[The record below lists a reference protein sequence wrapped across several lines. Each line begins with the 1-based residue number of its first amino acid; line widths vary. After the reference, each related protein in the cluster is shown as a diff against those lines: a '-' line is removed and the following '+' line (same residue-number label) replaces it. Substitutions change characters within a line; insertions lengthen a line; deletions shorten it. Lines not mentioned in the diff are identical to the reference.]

1 MTVRITWKRAM
12 LVLVGLGV
20 AAFLFAWSGLF
31 NVAASSRHWRITNVV
46 VHWVMQNSV
55 RTYAWLESEPEVVR
69 DDGGLVSAAG
79 HYAQACAVCHGA
91 PGQRPSPTM
100 QGASPPAP
108 WLPDHLH
115 EWNDRRLH
123 WILEHGI
130 KYTGMP
136 QWAAKDRPDEVARM
150 VAFVRRLPGM
160 SPAEYRLL
168 SGTEKGLGCASC
180 HGVDGRGRGQGDVPV
195 LGGQDPAYLVQA
207 LEDYASGRRAS
218 GIMATAAAPMTR
230 EQMVT
235 MARLFAA
242 NPGLGG
248 PPGSDAGA
256 RAIVERGLTRAQLP
270 ACASCHRPGGRAP
283 VLAGQKAKYIAQRL
297 RDWRGEETVVDAR
310 KPQDT
315 MPVIARRI
323 PEDMIDRLA
332 TYYAGSAW

>member
-1 MTVRITWKRAM
+1 MTVRITWRRVV
-12 LVLVGLGV
+12 LTLVGFGV
-20 AAFLFAWSGLF
+20 AGLLFALSGLF
-31 NVAASSRHWRITNVV
+31 PVAASGGHWKVTEAV
-46 VHWVMQNSV
+46 VHWALQNSV

-69 DDGGLVSAAG
+69 DDTGLVSAAG
-79 HYAQACAVCHGA
+79 HFAQACAVCHGA

-100 QGASPPAP
+100 QGANPPAP

-115 EWNDRRLH
+115 EWDDRKLH
-123 WILEHGI
+123 WILQNGI

-160 SPAEYRLL
+160 TGAQYERL
-168 SGTEKGLGCASC
+168 SGTERGPGCASC
-180 HGVDGRGRGQGDVPV
+180 HGVDGRGRGQGDIPV
-195 LGGQDPAYLVQA
+195 LGGQDPAYLLKA
-207 LEDYASGRRAS
+207 LEDYATGRRAS
-218 GIMATAAAPMTR
+218 GVMATAAASLDR

-235 MARLFAA
+235 LARLFAA
-242 NPGLGG
+242 NSGLGG
-248 PPGSDAGA
+248 APSNDADA
-256 RAIVERGLTRAQLP
+256 RAIVERGLPRAQLP

-332 TYYAGSAW
+332 AYYAGSAR